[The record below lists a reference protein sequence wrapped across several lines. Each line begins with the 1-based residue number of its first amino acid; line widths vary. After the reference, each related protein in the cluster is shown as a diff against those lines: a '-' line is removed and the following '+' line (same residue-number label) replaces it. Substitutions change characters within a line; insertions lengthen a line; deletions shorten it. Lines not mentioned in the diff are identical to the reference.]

1 MSPRLVGFTML
12 AATAIAVVHASPA
25 PRDTGLSARAARC
38 ELGAVGET
46 MDLIRGADAASAAA
60 QVEAIRQAA
69 GRCTRFV
76 LALTP
81 LDEVRK
87 VCAAPESLTVTQTA
101 RELRRRMAAIDAD
114 ALLRESAVG
123 RACKAAYLHELK
135 TTRVVLR
142 DGGSR
147 KP

>member
-1 MSPRLVGFTML
+1 MSPRLSLVVFSVL
-12 AATAIAVVHASPA
+12 AAGGVGVADASPTPPNA
-25 PRDTGLSARAARC
+25 GLTVRAARC

-46 MDLIRGADAASAAA
+46 MDLIRGADTASTAV

-81 LDEVRK
+81 LEDVRK

-114 ALLRESAVG
+114 GLLRESAVG

-142 DGGSR
+142 ER
-147 KP
+147 R